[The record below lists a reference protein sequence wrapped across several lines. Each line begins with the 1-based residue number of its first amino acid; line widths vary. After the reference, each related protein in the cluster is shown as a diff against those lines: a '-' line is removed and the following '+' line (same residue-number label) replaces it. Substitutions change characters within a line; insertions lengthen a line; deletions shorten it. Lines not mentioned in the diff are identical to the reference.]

1 MKTVENKAKGIKTI
15 IIHDGKEVVEELELI
30 EGTTVITNADIIE
43 GTEKERKDKIKEL
56 KLNEKVKDK
65 KA

>member
-1 MKTVENKAKGIKTI
+1 MNKIENKTGAKSI
-15 IIHDGKEVVEELELI
+15 IIHDRKNIIDEI
-30 EGTTVITNADIIE
+30 DIPEGSTVITGGYVIE
-43 GTEKERKDKIKEL
+43 GNEKERKDKIKEL